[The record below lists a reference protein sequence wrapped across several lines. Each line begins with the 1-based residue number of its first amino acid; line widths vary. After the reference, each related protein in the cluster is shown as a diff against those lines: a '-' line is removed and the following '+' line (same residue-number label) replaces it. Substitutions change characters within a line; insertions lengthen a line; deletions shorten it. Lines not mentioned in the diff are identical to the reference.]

1 MAAIVRRGRGFI
13 YYVSREGVTGMQ
25 SQLATD
31 LGERTARIRR
41 HTDLPIAVGFGV
53 SNPDQAR
60 SVAACADAVVVGS
73 AVVNQIAAQ
82 QNSDDLVERVTA
94 FTATLLKAVKQVR
107 SGAAEL
113 TEVREG
119 SSLNASGKDEP

>member
-1 MAAIVRRGRGFI
+1 
-13 YYVSREGVTGMQ
+13 MQ
-25 SQLATD
+25 SRLATD
-31 LGERTARIRR
+31 VGEKTARIRR

-73 AVVNQIAAQ
+73 AVVNQIAEH
-82 QNSDDLVERVTA
+82 QNAADLVERVTA
-94 FTATLLKAVKQVR
+94 FTATLLKAVRQVQ

-113 TEVREG
+113 VTEVRVG
-119 SSLNASGKDEP
+119 TSPNASGRDES